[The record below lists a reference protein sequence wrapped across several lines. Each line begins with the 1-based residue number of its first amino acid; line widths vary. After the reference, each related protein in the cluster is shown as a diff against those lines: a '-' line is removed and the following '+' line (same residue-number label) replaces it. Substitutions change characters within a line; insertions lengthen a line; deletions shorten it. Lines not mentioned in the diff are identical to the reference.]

1 MMGYIYRLVRPCRLK
16 RGTVGKL
23 FAYSKSKV
31 VGSKV
36 STRWLTHFTFSNVT
50 SISRPAFRGTGSEKI
65 VFFSINTKIAL
76 NYFIFYQLFLYQP
89 EMPDQWYLPAIHNEL
104 V

>member
-65 VFFSINTKIAL
+65 VVFFPSIL
-76 NYFIFYQLFLYQP
+76 NRFKLFHFLSTFSVSTRDARS
-89 EMPDQWYLPAIHNEL
+89 MVSARDT
-104 V
+104 